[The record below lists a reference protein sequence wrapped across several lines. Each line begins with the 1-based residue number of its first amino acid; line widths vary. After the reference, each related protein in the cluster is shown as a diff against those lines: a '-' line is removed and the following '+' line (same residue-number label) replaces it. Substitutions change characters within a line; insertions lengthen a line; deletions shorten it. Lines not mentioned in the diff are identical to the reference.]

1 MRVKNTVYH
10 FASNIKS
17 LNCKQTNLGVIHAN
31 RSVVCALVSLN
42 VNQVSPNNTSIF
54 SLQSAVGRSSFYT
67 DRFKSSTML
76 EYLRP
81 KIDRLVAVRSSGKPK
96 RSRVILHVLIES
108 LYLLILYRKK
118 IFKFANISLCNIN

>member
-10 FASNIKS
+10 FASNIRS
-17 LNCKQTNLGVIHAN
+17 LNRKQTSLDVIHAN

-42 VNQVSPNNTSIF
+42 TNQVSPNNTPIF

-76 EYLRP
+76 EYLRA